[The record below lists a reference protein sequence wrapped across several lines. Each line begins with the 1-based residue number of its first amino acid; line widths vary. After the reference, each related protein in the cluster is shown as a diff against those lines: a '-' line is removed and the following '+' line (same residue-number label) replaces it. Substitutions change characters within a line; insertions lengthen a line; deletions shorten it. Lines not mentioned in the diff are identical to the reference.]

1 MPVNKSP
8 ILANLQAAILQ
19 KLTKTKLFINVFQEF

>member
-8 ILANLQAAILQ
+8 ILVNLQAAVLQ